1 MLIHSSFETVGRY
14 WFLHSRIEH
23 LIAIYTNLFTKKNFS
38 SFNETMKR
46 FQSIYSY
53 CAILGISPL
62 CLHQK
67 YPFNAKVLMI
77 YLCYCLQ
84 ITLHCAYLYRNVLN
98 FEERLNLFFWISLL
112 FIIAA
117 CHTAYVIKVE
127 ELYQCLDSCEKIIDE
142 SK

>member
-23 LIAIYTNLFTKKNFS
+23 LIAIYTNSFTKKNFS

-53 CAILGISPL
+53 CAILGISPP

-98 FEERLNLFFWISLL
+98 FEERLNLFFLD
-112 FIIAA
+112 FFAVHN
-117 CHTAYVIKVE
+117 C
-127 ELYQCLDSCEKIIDE
+127 CLSYGLRNKSGRTLSMSRLVRENHR
-142 SK
+142 